1 VAELSIGDIGIGN
14 NITLATFNRCFGFTK
29 TDAGEIAAIKARV

>member
-14 NITLATFNRCFGFTK
+14 ILTLATFNKCFGFTALDK
-29 TDAGEIAAIKARV
+29 SNIPAILAKI